1 MATLAA
7 CASHPQQW
15 EGTALVN
22 PELIAREMSPALVDR
37 NDPLEA
43 LAVPPPGS
51 LRPCCAF
58 GSGLRVSLGGITVP
72 GVEIANTIGVDD
84 LGLHKYDNGPL
95 ALEASRPGAP
105 VINDER
111 NGLVYT
117 CRGGFIDT
125 AHVRDWADMTL
136 FLSTS
141 VAPLLETGGAIDL
154 RDEGATRRVIIKP
167 VKAKLIEE
175 YGRERVAVP
184 IAQWAAF
191 QLSIWHEIVTWYGWS
206 ATGIFSEQASSFSPE
221 DLYSNIFGIKLSGVL
236 IYGNAVGSEVLY
248 NESMNVAL
256 PTLLLRLGA
265 VPGPVAAQAA
275 EAVDGVWWNSK
286 LELPETDLV
295 TRRNFSTGPKV
306 EPWLVTQSELPSA
319 LSPGVTAL
327 CGAHPRAV
335 PLRVPLNAAGLPIN
349 KRATVEFVV
358 NDTVAKA
365 MLPKTGSR
373 TVTQADFPKL
383 IDGIRKA
390 AQARFGPKYDK
401 P

>member
-1 MATLAA
+1 M
-7 CASHPQQW
+7 
-15 EGTALVN
+15 VN
-22 PELIAREMSPALVDR
+22 PELISREMSPELVDR
-37 NDPLEA
+37 DDPLEA
-43 LAVPPPGS
+43 LPIPAPGS

-58 GSGLRVSLGGITVP
+58 GSGLRVSLGGVTVP
-72 GVEIANTIGVDD
+72 GVEIVNTIGVDE
-84 LGLHKYDNGPL
+84 LGLHKYDNGPIAL
-95 ALEASRPGAP
+95 AASRPGAP

-136 FLSTS
+136 FLSTRI
-141 VAPLLETGGAIDL
+141 AHLLEPGGSIDL
-154 RDEGATRRVIIKP
+154 HDEGATRRVVIKP
-167 VKAKLIEE
+167 VKPKLIEE
-175 YGRERVAVP
+175 YGRNRIAVP
-184 IAQWAAF
+184 IAQWVAF
-191 QLSIWHEIVTWYGWS
+191 QLSVWHEIVTWYGWS

-221 DLYSNIFGIKLSGVL
+221 DLYSNTFGIKLSGVL

-256 PTLLLRLGA
+256 PKLLLRLGA

-286 LELPETDLV
+286 LDLPETDLV

-306 EPWLVTQSELPSA
+306 DPWLVTQSELPRA
-319 LSPGVTAL
+319 LSPGVSTL
-327 CGAHPRAV
+327 CGSNPRPV
-335 PLRVPLNAAGLPIN
+335 PLRLPTSAAGLPIN

-358 NDTVAKA
+358 NDTVAKE
-365 MLPKTGSR
+365 MPLPRPGSR
-373 TVTQADFPKL
+373 AVTQADFPRL
-383 IDGIRKA
+383 IDSIRKA
-390 AQARFGPKYDK
+390 ARERFGPKYDQ